1 MRVVGRAQQQQRRR
15 QRTAGHHDDVGRI
28 DLLSPF
34 ARHMHRVD
42 CAASR
47 IGAEPGHVGV
57 CHQGHVRVLG
67 DHRIDAH
74 HLRVGLAVKR
84 TREAVEVAVAYADA
98 GGCGLAVFFVEQD
111 AQRQVE
117 GFEPDAAQMVRQ
129 LSNLRLVADWW
140 MRIRAAGPGF
150 ERILAALPMHLK
162 QRFGL
167 RVIRLEH
174 VIAERPCRRHA
185 AGMLHL
191 AKVAFAQPE
200 QGRAVNLRIAADVV
214 VQRRAEGV
222 ALGVGPGFIGLVDGI
237 DEHCLGAPVQLAARQ
252 VVAALKDQDAF
263 ARSRH
268 PLRQRRAAGPAAD
281 DDQVVMISR
290 HWRTSRKRLWHPCS
304 DRQTTGALR

>member
-1 MRVVGRAQQQQRRR
+1 M
-15 QRTAGHHDDVGRI
+15 
-28 DLLSPF
+28 
-34 ARHMHRVD
+34 
-42 CAASR
+42 
-47 IGAEPGHVGV
+47 
-57 CHQGHVRVLG
+57 
-67 DHRIDAH
+67 
-74 HLRVGLAVKR
+74 
-84 TREAVEVAVAYADA
+84 
-98 GGCGLAVFFVEQD
+98 
-111 AQRQVE
+111 E

-174 VIAERPCRRHA
+174 VVAERPCRRHA

-222 ALGVGPGFIGLVDGI
+222 ALGVGPGFFGLVDAI
-237 DEHCLGAPVQLAARQ
+237 DKNRLRTPVQLAARQ
-252 VVAALKDQDAF
+252 VVTTLENQDAF
-263 ARSRH
+263 ARGRH

-281 DDQVVMISR
+281 DDEVVMISR
-290 HWRTSRKRLWHPCS
+290 HWRTLKKRLWRRCS
-304 DRQTTGALR
+304 VCSYRTVTAALRYLTVSNWAALTPGSRRTSRRRLASSPHPSPLGDR